1 MTGRRSFTR
10 LGTVATSLVASAT
23 LLVAA
28 PMPHVATPTARA
40 DVVQTVVTIQFDDGV
55 ADQYQTLA
63 ILGAHGMHATF
74 YVNSGFVGDPDHMT
88 WAQLTDLFN
97 AGNEIGG
104 QTVFHTNVKKL
115 KTLPARHA
123 VCDDRIAIYDH
134 GLRPESFA
142 YPFGSIDASAK
153 DAVRFCGYNSGRGV
167 SGVNDRKVFGET
179 VPPLDP
185 YATRTPPNPKQ
196 GTTLATI
203 EGYVTSAESNGG
215 GWVQLV
221 FHHVCDGCD
230 AYSIT
235 SANLS
240 ALLDWLGRRASS
252 GTVVSTTA
260 QVIGGSLQPP
270 VPAE

>member
-1 MTGRRSFTR
+1 
-10 LGTVATSLVASAT
+10 
-23 LLVAA
+23 
-28 PMPHVATPTARA
+28 
-40 DVVQTVVTIQFDDGV
+40 
-55 ADQYQTLA
+55 
-63 ILGAHGMHATF
+63 
-74 YVNSGFVGDPDHMT
+74 MT

-104 QTVFHTNVKKL
+104 HTVFHTNVKKL

-185 YATRTPPNPKQ
+185 FATRTPPNPKQ
-196 GTTLATI
+196 GTTVATI
-203 EGYVTSAESNGG
+203 EGYVAAAEANGG

-221 FHHVCDGCD
+221 FHHLCDGCD

-235 SANLS
+235 AGHFTE
-240 ALLDWLGRRASS
+240 LLDWIQTQEAS
-252 GTVVSTTA
+252 GVVVKTTA
-260 QVIGGSLQPP
+260 EVIGGP
-270 VPAE
+270 VKPRVEP